1 MGILLS
7 PLDSKQSARQAMLP
21 RMKLAWFLPF
31 MLAVAG
37 ALAAS
42 KPNLLLI
49 VTDDQGYPDLGC
61 VGTKSVLTPNLDRLA
76 VEGVRATSFYVT
88 APACTPSRGSI
99 LTGRYPQRNGLYEL
113 VRNDL
118 VNYGHLYT
126 PVEYATSPE
135 MTLGLDPREV
145 TIGNVLQRAG
155 YRTGVV
161 GKWDMGQ
168 ARRYLPLQRGFD
180 FFYGIGNNGIDYY
193 THERYGFPS
202 MFRGNDRTE
211 ADKGTYATDLFKRE
225 ALRFIRESQGQ
236 PWFLYLAFN
245 APHSASSFA
254 AGSAVPGGKARAAK
268 RPPGVGVQVPEQYAA
283 LYQDK
288 VKDEKLARYYGAVTC
303 MDEAIGEVLALL
315 KERGEERNTLVV
327 FLSDNGGSGTTGN
340 TPFRGGKGQMFEGGL
355 RVPFIAW
362 WPGRLPA
369 GRVCEDFLSAL
380 EIFPTLAEAAGAK
393 PDRKIN
399 LDGFNMLPV
408 LLGEQKSPRTEMFWE
423 WRGQRAARVGDWKW
437 IELSTLDPRP
447 STLSSFFDLNAD
459 LGEQRD
465 LAVEKPESLQ
475 RVKARFTAWRT
486 EMDAADPRGPFRD
499 Y

>member
-1 MGILLS
+1 MRTLLF
-7 PLDSKQSARQAMLP
+7 LTLT
-21 RMKLAWFLPF
+21 LA
-31 MLAVAG
+31 ATA

-42 KPNLLLI
+42 KPNILLI
-49 VTDDQGYPDLGC
+49 VSDDQGYPDLGC
-61 VGTKSVLTPNLDRLA
+61 IGTKLVLTPALDRLA
-76 VEGVRATSFYVT
+76 AEGVRATSFYVT

-126 PVEYATSPE
+126 LVEYATSPE

-193 THERYGFPS
+193 THERYGIPS
-202 MFRGNDRTE
+202 MFRGNERTE

-225 ALRFIRESQGQ
+225 ALRFIRENKGQ
-236 PWFLYLAFN
+236 PWFLHLAFN

-254 AGSAVPGGKARAAK
+254 PETVLPEGKARAAK
-268 RPPGVGVQVPEQYAA
+268 RPPGEGVQVPEKYAA
-283 LYQDK
+283 LYRDA
-288 VKDEKLARYYGAVTC
+288 VKDERLARYYGAITC

-315 KERGEERNTLVV
+315 QERGEDRNTLVV
-327 FLSDNGGSGTTGN
+327 FLSDNGGSGNAGN
-340 TPFRGGKGQMFEGGL
+340 APLRAGKGQMFEGGL

-369 GRVCEDFLSAL
+369 GRVCDDFLSTL
-380 EIFPTLAEAAGAK
+380 EIFPTLARAAGAK
-393 PDRKIN
+393 TDRKIR
-399 LDGFNMLPV
+399 LDGFDMLPV
-408 LLGEQKSPRTEMFWE
+408 LRGEEKSPRTEMFWE

-437 IELSTLDPRP
+437 VE
-447 STLSSFFDLNAD
+447 SSRGGGFFDLSAD

-465 LAVEKPESLQ
+465 LSIEKPESLQ
-475 RVKARFTAWRT
+475 RLKARFTAWRA
-486 EMDAADPRGPFRD
+486 EMEAGEPRGPFRD